1 MARKS
6 TNPTVVAAKKAT
18 ESRTKFLQTNPNA
31 VNYALRLE
39 SINTMKEAINI
50 AVTIAEMDKNKISRR
65 AKAAMK
71 SEYGKVPGLINLL
84 SAIINWPTDSQTP
97 DNLSTIQDEICAN
110 LGLEQVML
118 DDLREAKGFHTFLT
132 EDQEIMDGSEP
143 DYEEYNMLCELMAS
157 KLNLPVVDMKLSESE
172 WNNREAKAIAKAK
185 QDLEDIETELA
196 EYRTANG
203 L

>member
-6 TNPTVVAAKKAT
+6 TNPTVAAAKKAT

-50 AVTIAEMDKNKISRR
+50 AVTIAEMDKDKISRR
-65 AKAAMK
+65 VKAAMK

-84 SAIINWPTDSQTP
+84 SGIINWPTDSQTP
-97 DNLSTIQDEICAN
+97 DNLSAIQDEICTN

-143 DYEEYNMLCELMAS
+143 DYDEYNMLCELMAS
-157 KLNLPVVDMKLSESE
+157 KLNLPVIDMKLSESE
-172 WNNREAKAIAKAK
+172 WNNREAKAIATAQ
-185 QDLEDIETELA
+185 QDLKDIETELA

>member
-6 TNPTVVAAKKAT
+6 TNQTVAAAKKAT

-31 VNYALRLE
+31 VNYTLRLD
-39 SINTMKEAINI
+39 SINTMKEAISI
-50 AVTIAEMDKNKISRR
+50 AVTIAEMDKNKLSRR
-65 AKAAMK
+65 TKAAMK

-97 DNLSTIQDEICAN
+97 DNLSAIQDEICTN

-157 KLNLPVVDMKLSESE
+157 KLNLSVVDMKLSESE
-172 WNNREAKAIAKAK
+172 WNKREAKAIAKAK

-196 EYRTANG
+196 EYRAANG